1 MDQKK
6 LAEWKAVED
15 ELEAGDILLF
25 HHKKGFAEW
34 LIRKRTGSYWN
45 HAALVFKPKKEL
57 VFGGPLI
64 VEAGGQDLS
73 ANVEMHQMKR
83 YTDDFDK
90 YDVGVMRYPSLSD
103 AQRVTLVT
111 NFMLDNIDSKYDYT
125 RVLALYV
132 DKFML
137 RFLKPVTY
145 AKFLRRVINPG
156 SVVCS
161 TFVHKAFHLVDTSPH
176 NYGGGMSSEVE
187 EMFSPGDIA
196 GSDHFVWLYNKHA

>member
-6 LAEWKAVED
+6 LAAWRAIED
-15 ELEAGDILLF
+15 QLEAGDILLF
-25 HHKKGFAEW
+25 HHNKGLGEW

-45 HAALVFKPKKEL
+45 HSALVFKPKKEL

-64 VEAGGQDLS
+64 VEAGGQDIS

-83 YTDDFDK
+83 YTENFDL
-90 YDVGVMRYPSLSD
+90 YDVGVMRYPNLTD
-103 AQRVTLVT
+103 VDRRNLVT
-111 NFMLDNIDSKYDYT
+111 NFMLDNIDLKYDYI
-125 RVLALYV
+125 RVMALYV
-132 DKFML
+132 DKFIL
-137 RFLKPVTY
+137 RILKPITY

-176 NYGGGMSSEVE
+176 NYGGTLSGEGE
-187 EMFSPGDIA
+187 EMFSPGDLA
-196 GSDHFVWLYNKHA
+196 ASDHFVWIYNKHA